1 MTAQELSKLI
11 KETTRIGNK
20 HGRKSKIGGDALKKQ
35 AEAKKAYQDAHG
47 KEALLAVMM
56 PQKGGFKLH
65 NSKGQG
71 SYGV

>member
-1 MTAQELSKLI
+1 MTANELSKLI

-20 HGRKSKIGGDALKKQ
+20 HGHRSEIGREALIKQ
-35 AEAKKAYQDAHG
+35 MEAKKAYQDANG
-47 KEALLAVMM
+47 KEALSEVLF
-56 PQKGGFKLH
+56 PKKGGFKLQ